1 MQIGETSLRAYPI
14 NSARK
19 KNKKQKN
26 KKTKKKKKTKT
37 EQKQKNTKNKNK
49 KRAYPSN
56 VSKLRKKLI

>member
-19 KNKKQKN
+19 KKN
-26 KKTKKKKKTKT
+26 KKNKKKKKKTKTKT